1 MADQLFCA
9 DGQTEVMKQT
19 VAFQN
24 SADAPKKMD
33 NVAGI

>member
-1 MADQLFCA
+1 MTGQFSSA
-9 DGQTEVMKQT
+9 DGQTEVMKLT

-24 SADAPKKMD
+24 SSDAPKKRD